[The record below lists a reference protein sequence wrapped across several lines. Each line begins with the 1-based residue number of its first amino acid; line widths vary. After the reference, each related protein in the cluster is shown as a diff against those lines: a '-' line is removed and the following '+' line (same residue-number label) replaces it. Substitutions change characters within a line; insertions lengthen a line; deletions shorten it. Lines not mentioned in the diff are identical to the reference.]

1 MAVGGTCSLDTEGG
15 RRRRKGIRRRRVG
28 GLGKTRRTEKLGN
41 GERTYRKIPN
51 NSRAFIC
58 FNHLTDQAFI
68 WDRRLIPSSQKSG
81 MKMSQTS
88 PASL

>member
-1 MAVGGTCSLDTEGG
+1 MLIFITQVITKTLIFFSFIFFKKRFHRGHNSVFHTKGNINDSL
-15 RRRRKGIRRRRVG
+15 
-28 GLGKTRRTEKLGN
+28 
-41 GERTYRKIPN
+41 
-51 NSRAFIC
+51 AFIC

-68 WDRRLIPSSQKSG
+68 WDQGAVWGRHLIPSSQKSG